1 MVGLRVTDQDGLI
14 GHADIHGDLPVGAAD
29 GRKIG
34 RIAGMSTF
42 GVEVTSLRAGVTIR
56 AGGTNE
62 AMGRGLPPEL
72 N

>member
-1 MVGLRVTDQDGLI
+1 
-14 GHADIHGDLPVGAAD
+14 
-29 GRKIG
+29 
-34 RIAGMSTF
+34 MSTF